1 MDKVTIKN
9 ISSATIVLS
18 FNDLKF
24 RRDLT
29 PGRTVTVDRDTYD
42 EMSFDPGFSSM
53 VDEHYLAISGL
64 EDDELSPAANAPAY
78 DVEAIKRMF
87 DTLDITAF
95 ARMIPTAAPAEKETI
110 VQVAIDKKVTN
121 NAFVAL
127 IKKYCDVDIISAIN
141 MRHLAEEE

>member
-9 ISSATIVLS
+9 ISSATVVLS

-29 PGRTVTVDRDTYD
+29 PGRTVTVDRETYD

-53 VDEHYLAISGL
+53 IDEHYLVISGL
-64 EDDELSPAANAPAY
+64 DEDELSPAANAPTY
-78 DVEAIKRMF
+78 GVDEIKRMF
-87 DTLDITAF
+87 DTLDITSF
-95 ARMIPTAAPAEKETI
+95 AKMIPTAAPAEKESI

-141 MRHLAEEE
+141 MRHLAEED